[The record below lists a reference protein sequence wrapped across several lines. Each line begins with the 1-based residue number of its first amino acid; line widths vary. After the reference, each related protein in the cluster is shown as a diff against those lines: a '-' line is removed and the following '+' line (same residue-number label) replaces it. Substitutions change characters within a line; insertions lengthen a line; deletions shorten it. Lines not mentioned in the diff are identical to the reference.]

1 MLDLLNHRLAKY
13 VTIVIAAASLIYG
26 AYKRNARLVTAAI
39 LMGLGALVVGVLKSI
54 SHHSCPWDLVE
65 YGGRSV
71 SYPLFSAVP
80 ADSGPGRCFP
90 GGHASSGFMVM
101 GLFLPSGVNVRAGMV
116 LCRVR
121 RCYGAGDGLRAGHA
135 RRAFFSHN
143 LWAGWWVWFSRC
155 WFTGWFPPGLLKSNE
170 IMLENLNY
178 ELFYL
183 LNATPSSPEWM
194 IDLATFIAKDLISI
208 VPALAV
214 ILWLWGPRT
223 QVTAQ
228 RHLVI
233 KMAMAIGV
241 SVLASYVLGHAF
253 PHDRPFVDRVGY
265 NFLHHAPDDS
275 FPSDHGTVIF
285 TFALAFLF
293 WHRLWSGV
301 VLMGVAVAIAR
312 SRVYT
317 GCTGRW
323 IWSAVSGGA
332 DGLRQRSHPVEPL
345 WPGALSWIITGL
357 SRSVCPSDPQ
367 RLDT

>member
-1 MLDLLNHRLAKY
+1 
-13 VTIVIAAASLIYG
+13 
-26 AYKRNARLVTAAI
+26 
-39 LMGLGALVVGVLKSI
+39 
-54 SHHSCPWDLVE
+54 
-65 YGGRSV
+65 
-71 SYPLFSAVP
+71 
-80 ADSGPGRCFP
+80 
-90 GGHASSGFMVM
+90 
-101 GLFLPSGVNVRAGMV
+101 
-116 LCRVR
+116 
-121 RCYGAGDGLRAGHA
+121 
-135 RRAFFSHN
+135 
-143 LWAGWWVWFSRC
+143 
-155 WFTGWFPPGLLKSNE
+155 
-170 IMLENLNY
+170 MLENLNY

-194 IDLATFIAKDLISI
+194 IDLATFIAKDVISI

-312 SRVYT
+312 SRVYGRALAAGYGRRFPGLM
-317 GCTGRW
+317 GCVSAA
-323 IWSAVSGGA
+323 ILWSLFG
-332 DGLRQRSHPVEPL
+332 P
-345 WPGALSWIITGL
+345 ALYRGL
-357 SRSVCPSDPQ
+357 SQAYRVLFALPIRKGWIRD
-367 RLDT
+367 

>member
-1 MLDLLNHRLAKY
+1 
-13 VTIVIAAASLIYG
+13 
-26 AYKRNARLVTAAI
+26 
-39 LMGLGALVVGVLKSI
+39 
-54 SHHSCPWDLVE
+54 
-65 YGGRSV
+65 
-71 SYPLFSAVP
+71 
-80 ADSGPGRCFP
+80 
-90 GGHASSGFMVM
+90 
-101 GLFLPSGVNVRAGMV
+101 
-116 LCRVR
+116 
-121 RCYGAGDGLRAGHA
+121 
-135 RRAFFSHN
+135 
-143 LWAGWWVWFSRC
+143 
-155 WFTGWFPPGLLKSNE
+155 
-170 IMLENLNY
+170 MLENLNY

-183 LNATPSSPEWM
+183 LNATPASPEWM
-194 IDLATFIAKDLISI
+194 IDLATFIAKDVISI

-253 PHDRPFVDRVGY
+253 PHDRPFVEHVGY

-285 TFALAFLF
+285 TFALVP
-293 WHRLWSGV
+293 RLP
-301 VLMGVAVAIAR
+301 
-312 SRVYT
+312 
-317 GCTGRW
+317 GRTL
-323 IWSAVSGGA
+323 AAGYGRRFPGGA

-345 WPGALSWIITGL
+345 WSGALSWIITGL